1 MSEHGV
7 WAFTIQLQTDPHVI
21 RAVRKVIAATARIGG
36 ARDADARLIEL
47 SVGEALANA
56 RLHAYQS
63 GVGPIEATV
72 TMDGEMFSVEIQNA
86 GKPVTGG
93 PRVPDTLDPPESQRW
108 GLYLLG
114 RIMDEV
120 EITRSKLDDRG
131 TAIRMAKRLTASPR
145 GDPGVEEAG
154 TDPLNGSPESGIG
167 VMGRC
172 EVA

>member
-1 MSEHGV
+1 MSEHGS

-21 RAVRKVIAATARIGG
+21 RAVRKVIAAAARIGG

-56 RLHAYQS
+56 RLHAYQC

-72 TMDGEMFSVEIQNA
+72 TMDGEMFSVEIQNT

-93 PRVPDTLDPPESQRW
+93 PRVSETLEPPESQSW

-131 TAIRMAKRLTASPR
+131 TAIRMAKRLTASRR
-145 GDPGVEEAG
+145 GDPGAEEAG
-154 TDPLNGSPESGIG
+154 IDPLNGPPGSGIG
-167 VMGRC
+167 VMGGAR
-172 EVA
+172 